1 VKQLQANKIRRQNR
15 DVAKKYLMD
24 QSVVALG
31 EKGKKSIITVNA
43 KGCSLV
49 PSLNQW
55 LSKTTYFDLIRFG
68 KINKLSFRGKVRK
81 GEG

>member
-1 VKQLQANKIRRQNR
+1 
-15 DVAKKYLMD
+15 MD

-31 EKGKKSIITVNA
+31 EKGKESIITFNV

-49 PSLNQW
+49 PNSNQW
-55 LSKTTYFDLIRFG
+55 LSKTTYFDLVGFG
-68 KINKLSFRGKVRK
+68 KINKLSLRRKVRK